1 MNEETQ
7 RQEIVRLFF
16 TEDLLVN
23 QISVKLGRSRQWVHK
38 WLNRYNADQEGLW
51 YKEQSRRP
59 KSHPQKIST
68 NDEELICKTR
78 RDLQET
84 PFAQIGA
91 INIQYTLHAQGNR
104 MLPLWTINRV
114 LKRNGLIT
122 KPKRYQA
129 KGYPYPL
136 LFFDTQQMDL
146 IGPRYLGTKKRFYC
160 VSVINIQTHV
170 AGSYPK
176 LNKGSINIAEALIE
190 HWKRHGLPD
199 ALQLDNEMVFR
210 GSNRYPRSLGIVLR
224 LALSLGIVPV
234 FIPVGEPW
242 RNGVVERYNQTYER
256 HVLQSV
262 YCQSIIE
269 LKEASKSFTLFHNRN
284 HRYSSQANKTPK
296 QATTELGEPFYLDN
310 DFQLPKIVP
319 LDQGVIIF
327 VRFIRSNCLLTIL
340 GTTFKV
346 NCCLEYSYVVA
357 ELIIELHVLVVKQ
370 DNTIYHSFNFLM
382 PVDW

>member
-7 RQEIVRLFF
+7 RQEIIRLHF
-16 TEDLLVN
+16 TEGLS
-23 QISVKLGRSRQWVHK
+23 ISKISQRLGRSRQWVHK
-38 WLNRYNADQEGLW
+38 WLGRYKSNKTVLW
-51 YKEQSRRP
+51 YKELSRRP
-59 KSHPQKIST
+59 KSNPQKVST
-68 NDEELICKTR
+68 STEELICRTR
-78 RDLQET
+78 LDLQET

-91 INIQYTLHAQGNR
+91 INIQYTLHSQGHN

-146 IGPRYLGTKKRFYC
+146 VGPRYLGTKRRFFC
-160 VSVINIQTHV
+160 VNVINTQTHV

-176 LNKGSINIAEALIE
+176 LSKGSVNIAEALVE
-190 HWKRHGLPD
+190 HWKIHGLPD
-199 ALQLDNEMVFR
+199 ALQLDNELVFR
-210 GSNRYPRSLGIVLR
+210 GSNKYPRSLGIVLR

-234 FIPVGEPW
+234 FIPNGEPW

-262 YCQSIIE
+262 YCQSFEDLID
-269 LKEASKSFTLFHNRN
+269 ASRSFSAFHNDN
-284 HRYSSQANKTPK
+284 HRYSSQANKTPNK
-296 QATTELGEPFYLDN
+296 VILETGKPFYLDN
-310 DFQLPKIVP
+310 DFQLPEKV
-319 LDQGVIIF
+319 LLEEGVIIF
-327 VRFIRSNCLLTIL
+327 VRFIRSDCLLTVL
-340 GTTFKV
+340 GTTFRV
-346 NCCLEYSYVVA
+346 NRCLEYSYVVA
-357 ELIIELHVLVVKQ
+357 ELIIELHVLLVKQ
-370 DNTIYHSFNFLM
+370 DDTIYHSFNFLM